1 MRSRSLLAAVITAAL
16 TLLAACA
23 EKKEAPPP
31 PPPDVEVAQVIQR
44 DVPVYIEAIGQT
56 RGSQEVEI
64 RARIEGVLES
74 VNFDE
79 GTYVR
84 KGQLLYTIDPRE
96 YEAAVDQAKGRLAQ
110 AQADLARYEQ
120 DVARYRPL
128 VEQNALPKQ
137 NLDTAVAQANAGR
150 ANVEAA
156 QAGVTTAD
164 LNLSYTKIYAPTE
177 GIVGKTEINVGNL
190 VGRGASTLLTQIS
203 KVDPI
208 RLRVSISEREYLQ
221 FARRP
226 AETGR
231 AANEAAAAGAPFEMI
246 LADGSLHKYGGRLAF
261 ADRLVDPT
269 TGTLLIDIAFPNPDR
284 LVRPGQYGR
293 ARVAV
298 DFRRNAILVPQKA
311 VSTLQDIDNVS
322 VVTADN
328 KVETRQVRT
337 GARVGTL
344 WVIESGLNPG
354 DRVIVE
360 GVQKVRPGMTV
371 KPTVVEIKETPE
383 APAGTPAGA

>member
-137 NLDTAVAQANAGR
+137 NLDTAIAQANAGR

-156 QAGVTTAD
+156 QAGVTTA
-164 LNLSYTKIYAPTE
+164 
-177 GIVGKTEINVGNL
+177 EINVGNL